1 MRGRHTARLPWV
13 ILGATLLLAA
23 GAAVFVWRLRVT
35 VMQVRFDNAVEA
47 ATDRITG
54 RLDIY
59 TTILRSGAGLFA
71 ASGFVSREEFHSFA
85 RTVEVQSRFPGVQG
99 IGWSERL
106 TYDAARLP
114 DETQAIR
121 YLEPMDDR
129 NRAAL
134 GYDMYADSTRRAA
147 MGRARDT
154 GTPAMSGRVTLVQEI
169 RGPRQVGF
177 LLYVPVYAGA
187 DIVPPTIEERRRLL
201 RGFVYAPF
209 RARDLFAG
217 IFGTE
222 REPRVSFSVYDG
234 PRLDTA
240 QLLYRSA
247 PASRGSLSHL
257 ARLDV
262 AGRPWTVEFHSM
274 PALEQGVAANVFRIV
289 VVGGLLV
296 TAVIGWLAFAQA
308 RARAEAESA
317 SRAKSDFLAVMS
329 HELRTPLNAIGGYVE
344 LLEMDLYGPVT
355 ADQRQTLGRV
365 KRAKDHL
372 LGLINNLLDYARL
385 EAGQEEF
392 RLASVNVESLLD
404 SVSELIA
411 PLMHAGQLTFRRER
425 GDAGVYIVTD
435 CEKVQ
440 QVLLNLLS
448 NAAKFTEPGGTVTLG
463 WEYAPRDVLITVHDT
478 GIGIAPEELDRI
490 FDPFVQVE
498 SPLTRGRS
506 GTGLGLAI
514 VRDISRALGGEVT
527 ASSRA
532 GEGSTFVLRLPHAAR
547 PSGGSRAVGSAHA
560 RGSALGAPPA

>member
-1 MRGRHTARLPWV
+1 WV

-23 GAAVFVWRLRVT
+23 GAAVFVWRLRET

-59 TTILRSGAGLFA
+59 TTILRSGAGLFG
-71 ASGFVSREEFHSFA
+71 ASGFVSREEFRAFA

-106 TYDAARLP
+106 TYDSARVP

-147 MGRARDT
+147 MARARDT

-187 DIVPPTIEERRRLL
+187 DIMPATIEERRRLL

-209 RARDLFAG
+209 RANDLFAG

-240 QLLYRSA
+240 QRLYRSA
-247 PASRGSLSHL
+247 AASRGSLSQL

-262 AGRPWTVEFHSM
+262 AGRPWTVEFHAM

-344 LLEMDLYGPVT
+344 LLEMELYGPVSG
-355 ADQRQTLGRV
+355 DQRQTLGRV
-365 KRAKDHL
+365 KRARDHL

-404 SVSELIA
+404 TVSELIA
-411 PLMHAGQLTFRRER
+411 PQVHAGQLTFRREP

-435 CEKVQ
+435 SEKVQ

-448 NAAKFTEPGGTVTLG
+448 NAVKFTEPGGTVTLG
-463 WEYAPRDVLITVHDT
+463 WEHTQRDVLITVHDT
-478 GIGIAPEELDRI
+478 GIGIAPDKLERI

-514 VRDISRALGGEVT
+514 VRDISTALGGEVT
-527 ASSRA
+527 ATSRT
-532 GEGSTFVLRLPHAAR
+532 GEGSTFVVRLPRAAR
-547 PSGGSRAVGSAHA
+547 PSGGSRAVETAQRAG
-560 RGSALGAPPA
+560 